1 MSTTLFYDATGTHTR
16 GGHRADGRPNEL
28 APRYRQILQEG
39 RLNWTEH
46 HHLIRLLGSGGQG
59 VVYLSERRG
68 IDNFTLPVAL
78 KIFSPERYDHE
89 AAYHEA
95 MGHIAKVAAQVSQI
109 QQDNLLD
116 VHNWIDRGRIRIMEM
131 EWIDGF
137 DLRHLLTHKM
147 LDKVHQR
154 VSAKSWRHITEVVVT
169 SGPMQ
174 PRLRPG
180 IAIAVVRDCLAALA
194 ALHRTQI
201 VHGDVKPSNV
211 MLKRTGN
218 AKVVDVGSAFS
229 LAEPPSRPICTPAY
243 AAPEVLERN
252 ESTPQ
257 SDLASV
263 GYVLVEM
270 LTGRP
275 PFDDKGG
282 YPELVQAKRF
292 FAQQLP
298 HLLPQ
303 EVVRN
308 ELLMEFCRK
317 LVAPD
322 PARRFSSAGEADL
335 DQVGAAANQRQL
347 VKGDLASE
355 YDNEIRL
362 WLEALPELE

>member
-1 MSTTLFYDATGTHTR
+1 
-16 GGHRADGRPNEL
+16 
-28 APRYRQILQEG
+28 
-39 RLNWTEH
+39 
-46 HHLIRLLGSGGQG
+46 
-59 VVYLSERRG
+59 
-68 IDNFTLPVAL
+68 
-78 KIFSPERYDHE
+78 
-89 AAYHEA
+89 
-95 MGHIAKVAAQVSQI
+95 
-109 QQDNLLD
+109 
-116 VHNWIDRGRIRIMEM
+116 
-131 EWIDGF
+131 
-137 DLRHLLTHKM
+137 M
-147 LDKVHQR
+147 LDRVHQR

-194 ALHRTQI
+194 ALHRIRI

-229 LAEPPSRPICTPAY
+229 LAEPPSRPVCTPAY

-275 PFDDKGG
+275 PFDGKDN
-282 YPELVQAKRF
+282 YQELVQAKRF

-322 PARRFSSAGEADL
+322 PTRRFSSAGEADL
-335 DQVGAAANQRQL
+335 DQVGAAAIQRQL